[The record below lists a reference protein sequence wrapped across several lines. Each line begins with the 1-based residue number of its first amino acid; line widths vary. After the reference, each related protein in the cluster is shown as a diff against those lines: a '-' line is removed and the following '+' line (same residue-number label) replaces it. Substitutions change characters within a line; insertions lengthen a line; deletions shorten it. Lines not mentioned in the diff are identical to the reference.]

1 MPTFTKL
8 EDPQPPPWSTF
19 SKLNKAQEREVPLKM
34 EEASE
39 AKERGRA
46 ASQKTKVRFDLNDSS
61 SIKSE
66 RRSSSVETYTRK
78 TTVTSSKP
86 PTDKQQPR
94 RPVAKANEA
103 AGPTAK
109 WRTASAER
117 PATMSPNTERTLQ
130 EIGKKTHTILKVK
143 FLGKNIE

>member
-34 EEASE
+34 EEASEASE

-130 EIGKKTHTILKVK
+130 EIGKK
-143 FLGKNIE
+143 N

>member
-1 MPTFTKL
+1 
-8 EDPQPPPWSTF
+8 
-19 SKLNKAQEREVPLKM
+19 M
-34 EEASE
+34 EGEASE

-94 RPVAKANEA
+94 RPVVKANEA

-130 EIGKKTHTILKVK
+130 EIGKETHTILKVK
-143 FLGKNIE
+143 FLVNKFNLDKTLIKNIEQLFHVFDSQTIFSYD